1 MTAMKKVTVVNQ
13 MQRGLRIGGVYVPA
27 GGIGEVDHRNEY
39 LQKLVQQRSVVI
51 VEPAAPAVEVEAVT
65 EEVAEEAE
73 EVVEPKPVRAKKTA
87 AKKTTES

>member
-1 MTAMKKVTVVNQ
+1 MSAMKKVTVVNQ
-13 MQRGLRIGGVYVPA
+13 KQRGLRIGGVYVPA
-27 GGIGEVDHRNEY
+27 GGMGEVDHRDAY

-51 VEPAAPAVEVEAVT
+51 VEPAAPVVEAEAAT

-73 EVVEPKPVRAKKTA
+73 EAVAPKPVRAKKA

>member
-1 MTAMKKVTVVNQ
+1 MSAMKKVTVVNQ

-27 GGIGEVDHRNEY
+27 GGMGEVDHRDEY

-51 VEPAAPAVEVEAVT
+51 VEPAAPAVEAKAAT

-73 EVVEPKPVRAKKTA
+73 EAVAPKPVRAKKA